1 MYIDKCMH
9 MYVSTYIYL
18 CMYIYTY
25 MYVYVCTHI
34 YMYEVLNDN
43 VDNVYNA
50 DNADDID
57 KVDIFWFRTYSFAS
71 LVCLSWAKAGILDL

>member
-1 MYIDKCMH
+1 
-9 MYVSTYIYL
+9 
-18 CMYIYTY
+18 

-57 KVDIFWFRTYSFAS
+57 NVKTYFGSGHIHS
-71 LVCLSWAKAGILDL
+71 HL